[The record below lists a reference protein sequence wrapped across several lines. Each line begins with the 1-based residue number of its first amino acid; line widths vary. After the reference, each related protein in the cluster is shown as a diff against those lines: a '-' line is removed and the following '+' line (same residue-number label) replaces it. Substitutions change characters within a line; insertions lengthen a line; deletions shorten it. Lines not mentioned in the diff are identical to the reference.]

1 MKMKLLLFLLLI
13 TSGISAQKLPREV
26 LNGRLVADAM
36 SVDDILVTNKTAKTA
51 AVSNEDGSFQIMARV
66 KDTLVFSGFNFPRQV
81 LILNDS
87 DLKFKI
93 LEIKLESQAA
103 NLDEVVINPNALS
116 GNLKQD
122 SENIKITRV
131 ATKIDNMAAVDK
143 LYFDDIQ
150 SSPDNKLMPG
160 YLDDT
165 YMVDFA
171 KIGRKL
177 VRSFK
182 RSEAEK
188 NRNKDVSRFSVI
200 VQNRFSEEFFRNTL
214 KINQA
219 ELIPFLNFCENDP
232 KAEELL
238 VNASDFE
245 LIKFLEAK
253 KVEFIELKKE

>member
-1 MKMKLLLFLLLI
+1 MKIKLLLFLLLI
-13 TSGISAQKLPREV
+13 TGSLAAQKLPREI
-26 LNGRLVADAM
+26 LNGRLVAQSM

-51 AVSNEDGSFQIMARV
+51 AVSSQDGSFQIMVRV

-81 LILNDS
+81 LILNES

-116 GNLKQD
+116 GNLKED
-122 SENIKITRV
+122 SDNIKITRV
-131 ATKIDNMAAVDK
+131 ATNINNLRTVDGI
-143 LYFDDIQ
+143 YFDDTQ

-219 ELIPFLNFCENDP
+219 ELIPFLNFCEKDP
-232 KAEELL
+232 KAQELL
-238 VNASDFE
+238 VNATDFE

-253 KVEFIELKKE
+253 KVEFNQLKKE